1 VTHSRTRGAS
11 TTWLLSLALVSS
23 VAGAGS
29 LHAQHVTSVVR
40 LGAAGRHVAPTSRFE
55 LVHASIALGQGGNTR
70 AIRLL
75 TAVGG
80 TFVGFVVGATVGYR
94 VLPHDC
100 GGCDDPGLDAIIYG
114 ALVGIP
120 VGAALG
126 AAAPNLGSV
135 CSFSQRVGRTLLGA
149 GAGGAVGFLVGMVS
163 TEGAMLIT
171 FPTFSVAGAL
181 GSLGR
186 CWKAEAER

>member
-1 VTHSRTRGAS
+1 LKQSRS
-11 TTWLLSLALVSS
+11 SFNWLLGVVMACVA
-23 VAGAGS
+23 AGADT
-29 LHAQHVTSVVR
+29 LHAQRATSIVGI
-40 LGAAGRHVAPTSRFE
+40 GAANRHAPPTSGIG
-55 LVHASIALGQGGNTR
+55 LLGGSIAPDGNGKTR
-70 AIRLL
+70 AIRLV
-75 TAVGG
+75 TSVAGMAAGFFVGG
-80 TFVGFVVGATVGYR
+80 VVGYAL
-94 VLPHDC
+94 LPHDC

-114 ALVGIP
+114 AFVGIP

-135 CSFSQRVGRTLLGA
+135 CSFSERIGRTLLGA

-163 TEGAMLIT
+163 TEGAILIT
-171 FPTFSVAGAL
+171 VPIFSVGGAL